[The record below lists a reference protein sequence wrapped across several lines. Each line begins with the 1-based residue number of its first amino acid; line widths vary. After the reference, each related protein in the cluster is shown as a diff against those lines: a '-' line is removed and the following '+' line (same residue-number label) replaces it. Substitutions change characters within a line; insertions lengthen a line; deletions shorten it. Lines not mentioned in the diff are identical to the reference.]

1 MQEQSMKAV
10 QVGAEGRLVL
20 ADVDAPQ
27 PQRGEA
33 LVRVRAISLNRGEV
47 RRAAGSA
54 PGFRP
59 GWDFAGVVE
68 TAAADGSGPKAG
80 SRVVGLM
87 QVGAWAERLAARTDM
102 IAALPEAV
110 SFAQAACLP
119 VAGLTAL
126 HAVARRG
133 DLIARKVLITGASG
147 GVGHFACQ
155 LAKLAGAQVI
165 AAVRSE
171 ASAQFARDLGADD
184 VAVVGD
190 EPGRAA
196 QFGPF
201 DLILESVGG
210 ASLTASAK
218 MLAPDG
224 VCVTLGV
231 SAGAQATIDIAPL
244 YFTGRASI
252 YGLGLFHELARREP
266 ASLGLARLAS
276 LVAAGRLDIHI
287 GVEKPWTAVD
297 QIARDLIARR
307 YLGKAVL
314 TLD

>member
-1 MQEQSMKAV
+1 MKVV
-10 QVGAEGRLVL
+10 QVGAENRLVL
-20 ADVDAPQ
+20 ADAVEPQ
-27 PQRGEA
+27 PQRNEA
-33 LVRVRAISLNRGEV
+33 LVRVKAISLNRGEV
-47 RRAAGSA
+47 RRATSNASA
-54 PGFRP
+54 GFRP

-68 TAAADGSGPKAG
+68 KAAQDGTGPKAG
-80 SRVVGLM
+80 IRVVGLM
-87 QVGAWAERLAARTDM
+87 QAGAWAELLAARTDT
-102 IAALPEAV
+102 IAALPDAV

-155 LAKLAGAQVI
+155 LARIAGAHVI

-171 ASAQFARDLGADD
+171 AHAGFARTLGAHD
-184 VAVVGD
+184 VAIVGD
-190 EPGRAA
+190 EPARAA
-196 QFGPF
+196 TFGPY

-224 VCVTLGV
+224 VCVALGV

-252 YGLGLFHELARREP
+252 YGLALFHELARREP
-266 ASLGLARLAS
+266 ASLGLARLSA
-276 LVAAGRLDIHI
+276 LVAQGRLKVHVD
-287 GVEKPWTAVD
+287 VEKPWTAVD
-297 QIARDLIARR
+297 AVARDLIARR

-314 TLD
+314 TLDPN

>member
-1 MQEQSMKAV
+1 V
-10 QVGAEGRLVL
+10 QA
-20 ADVDAPQ
+20 
-27 PQRGEA
+27 
-33 LVRVRAISLNRGEV
+33 
-47 RRAAGSA
+47 
-54 PGFRP
+54 
-59 GWDFAGVVE
+59 
-68 TAAADGSGPKAG
+68 AAADGSGPKAG
-80 SRVVGLM
+80 TRVVGLM
-87 QVGAWAERLAARTDM
+87 QVGAWAETLAARTDM
-102 IAALPEAV
+102 IAALPDAV

-155 LAKLAGAQVI
+155 LAKLAGAQVV
-165 AAVRSE
+165 AAVRSD
-171 ASAQFARDLGADD
+171 AHAPFARELGADE

-190 EPGRAA
+190 EPARAA
-196 QFGPF
+196 QFGPY

-224 VCVTLGV
+224 ICVTLGV

-252 YGLGLFHELARREP
+252 YGLGLFHELGRRET
-266 ASLGLARLAS
+266 ASIGLARLTS
-276 LVAAGRLDIHI
+276 LLARKKLEVHI
-287 GVEKPWTAVD
+287 AVEKPWTEIDHV
-297 QIARDLIARR
+297 ARDLLARR

-314 TLD
+314 HLG

>member
-1 MQEQSMKAV
+1 MKAV
-10 QVGAEGRLVL
+10 QVDDEHRLLLAEVGE
-20 ADVDAPQ
+20 PQ
-27 PQRGEA
+27 PQRNEA
-33 LVRVRAISLNRGEV
+33 LLRVHTISLNRGEV
-47 RRAAGSA
+47 RRALSA
-54 PGFRP
+54 AAGFRP
-59 GWDFAGVVE
+59 GWDFAGTVE
-68 TAAADGSGPKAG
+68 VQAADGSGPKAG
-80 SRVVGLM
+80 TRIVGLM
-87 QVGAWAERLAARTDM
+87 PVAAWAERLAARTDM
-102 IAALPEAV
+102 IAALPQSV

-126 HAVARRG
+126 HALSRRG

-155 LAKLAGAQVI
+155 LAKLAGAHVV

-171 ASAQFARDLGADD
+171 AHADFVRRIGADD
-184 VAVVGD
+184 VAVIGD
-190 EPGRAA
+190 EPARAA
-196 QFGPF
+196 PFGPY

-231 SAGAQATIDIAPL
+231 SAGAQAMIDIAPL

-252 YGLGLFHELARREP
+252 YGLGLFHELARRET
-266 ASLGLARLAS
+266 ATVGLGRLAALLARK
-276 LVAAGRLDIHI
+276 RLEVHI
-287 GVEKPWTAVD
+287 SVEKPWSAID
-297 QIARDLIARR
+297 QIARDLMARR

-314 TLD
+314 QVA